1 MRADGV
7 GLSLSYDKGEAN
19 GVWAS
24 LSGDQLTGKN
34 VEDNW
39 RVRWMTGYYYKV
51 INQNNRR
58 VTIGLNNM
66 IWHYDK
72 DLSGYSLGQGGYYSP
87 QEYLSF
93 AIPVMWQERT
103 ENWSWELGASG
114 SWSHSRTKTMP
125 RYPLMNLIPTD
136 WQEEAARQSNDGG
149 SSQGFGYTAR
159 ALLERR
165 VTSNWFVG
173 TAIDIQQA
181 KDYAPSH
188 FLLYVRYS
196 AAGWQGDM
204 DLPPQPLIP
213 YADW

>member
-1 MRADGV
+1 
-7 GLSLSYDKGEAN
+7 
-19 GVWAS
+19 
-24 LSGDQLTGKN
+24 
-34 VEDNW
+34 
-39 RVRWMTGYYYKV
+39 
-51 INQNNRR
+51 
-58 VTIGLNNM
+58 
-66 IWHYDK
+66 
-72 DLSGYSLGQGGYYSP
+72 
-87 QEYLSF
+87 
-93 AIPVMWQERT
+93 
-103 ENWSWELGASG
+103 
-114 SWSHSRTKTMP
+114 
-125 RYPLMNLIPTD
+125 MNLIPTD

-181 KDYAPSH
+181 KNYAPSH

-213 YADW
+213 YADGVQTAPLMPLRSAYSGRQSGISGETICA

>member
-1 MRADGV
+1 M

-93 AIPVMWQERT
+93 AIPVMWRSARKT
-103 ENWSWELGASG
+103 GRG
-114 SWSHSRTKTMP
+114 SWVR
-125 RYPLMNLIPTD
+125 L
-136 WQEEAARQSNDGG
+136 ARGRIH
-149 SSQGFGYTAR
+149 APKPC
-159 ALLERR
+159 R
-165 VTSNWFVG
+165 V
-173 TAIDIQQA
+173 I
-181 KDYAPSH
+181 
-188 FLLYVRYS
+188 R
-196 AAGWQGDM
+196 
-204 DLPPQPLIP
+204 
-213 YADW
+213 

>member
-1 MRADGV
+1 MPMVEAAPTISRPCGWTAATLMPCAGWRIFTASSRQKKLKR
-7 GLSLSYDKGEAN
+7 LSPRSLPASGAALMISNAACKTTVWHSRQRYWKTRAN
-19 GVWAS
+19 GRRRQHFSGNDWRWAPAA
-24 LSGDQLTGKN
+24 
-34 VEDNW
+34 
-39 RVRWMTGYYYKV
+39 Y
-51 INQNNRR
+51 
-58 VTIGLNNM
+58 GL
-66 IWHYDK
+66 
-72 DLSGYSLGQGGYYSP
+72 L
-87 QEYLSF
+87 
-93 AIPVMWQERT
+93 
-103 ENWSWELGASG
+103 
-114 SWSHSRTKTMP
+114 
-125 RYPLMNLIPTD
+125 TD

-173 TAIDIQQA
+173 TAIDIQQV

>member
-1 MRADGV
+1 
-7 GLSLSYDKGEAN
+7 
-19 GVWAS
+19 S

-93 AIPVMWQERT
+93 AIPVMWRERT

-136 WQEEAARQSNDGG
+136 WQEEDARQSNDGG

-204 DLPPQPLIP
+204 DLPPQPLKP
-213 YADW
+213 YAND

>member
-1 MRADGV
+1 
-7 GLSLSYDKGEAN
+7 
-19 GVWAS
+19 
-24 LSGDQLTGKN
+24 LT
-34 VEDNW
+34 V
-39 RVRWMTGYYYKV
+39 
-51 INQNNRR
+51 
-58 VTIGLNNM
+58 
-66 IWHYDK
+66 
-72 DLSGYSLGQGGYYSP
+72 
-87 QEYLSF
+87 
-93 AIPVMWQERT
+93 
-103 ENWSWELGASG
+103 
-114 SWSHSRTKTMP
+114 
-125 RYPLMNLIPTD
+125 
-136 WQEEAARQSNDGG
+136 RQSCPPTPGQP
-149 SSQGFGYTAR
+149 SKEPFVIPLAR

>member
-1 MRADGV
+1 
-7 GLSLSYDKGEAN
+7 
-19 GVWAS
+19 
-24 LSGDQLTGKN
+24 
-34 VEDNW
+34 
-39 RVRWMTGYYYKV
+39 
-51 INQNNRR
+51 
-58 VTIGLNNM
+58 
-66 IWHYDK
+66 
-72 DLSGYSLGQGGYYSP
+72 
-87 QEYLSF
+87 
-93 AIPVMWQERT
+93 
-103 ENWSWELGASG
+103 
-114 SWSHSRTKTMP
+114 
-125 RYPLMNLIPTD
+125 MNLLPTD

>member
-1 MRADGV
+1 MAGAHGKLVV
-7 GLSLSYDKGEAN
+7 GAG
-19 GVWAS
+19 GVWLVVAFTHQNHAA
-24 LSGDQLTGKN
+24 LSAD
-34 VEDNW
+34 ESD
-39 RVRWMTGYYYKV
+39 
-51 INQNNRR
+51 
-58 VTIGLNNM
+58 
-66 IWHYDK
+66 
-72 DLSGYSLGQGGYYSP
+72 
-87 QEYLSF
+87 
-93 AIPVMWQERT
+93 
-103 ENWSWELGASG
+103 
-114 SWSHSRTKTMP
+114 P
-125 RYPLMNLIPTD
+125 RPT

>member
-1 MRADGV
+1 
-7 GLSLSYDKGEAN
+7 
-19 GVWAS
+19 
-24 LSGDQLTGKN
+24 
-34 VEDNW
+34 
-39 RVRWMTGYYYKV
+39 MTGYYYKV

-93 AIPVMWQERT
+93 AIPVMWRADGK
-103 ENWSWELGASG
+103 LVVGAGGVWLVVAFTHQNHAALSADESDPDRLAGRGCAAIQRWRQQSG
-114 SWSHSRTKTMP
+114 
-125 RYPLMNLIPTD
+125 L
-136 WQEEAARQSNDGG
+136 
-149 SSQGFGYTAR
+149 GYTAR

>member
-1 MRADGV
+1 
-7 GLSLSYDKGEAN
+7 
-19 GVWAS
+19 
-24 LSGDQLTGKN
+24 
-34 VEDNW
+34 
-39 RVRWMTGYYYKV
+39 
-51 INQNNRR
+51 
-58 VTIGLNNM
+58 
-66 IWHYDK
+66 
-72 DLSGYSLGQGGYYSP
+72 
-87 QEYLSF
+87 
-93 AIPVMWQERT
+93 
-103 ENWSWELGASG
+103 
-114 SWSHSRTKTMP
+114 
-125 RYPLMNLIPTD
+125 D

>member
-1 MRADGV
+1 MENHQKA
-7 GLSLSYDKGEAN
+7 LEYAAGE
-19 GVWAS
+19 
-24 LSGDQLTGKN
+24 
-34 VEDNW
+34 E
-39 RVRWMTGYYYKV
+39 
-51 INQNNRR
+51 NNRR
-58 VTIGLNNM
+58 IALAQ
-66 IWHYDK
+66 
-72 DLSGYSLGQGGYYSP
+72 L
-87 QEYLSF
+87 
-93 AIPVMWQERT
+93 R
-103 ENWSWELGASG
+103 
-114 SWSHSRTKTMP
+114 
-125 RYPLMNLIPTD
+125 
-136 WQEEAARQSNDGG
+136 QEEAARQSNDGG